1 MEAARS
7 LRPLF
12 PALLSTGETLAM
24 REAGGGDSKRGV
36 SSKGVSSKRGDH
48 SNADDLLCFRY
59 GGPLDGPPLD
69 LGESPLKSARH
80 CVAASAMEERWQGS
94 RAQELVSIWESDLSV
109 AFGVG
114 LSKVGYGVTQPFSS
128 AILPLGAVAKEP
140 LHYAEALLHLRS
152 MTGLAPH
159 ECVLTVRTWPHGTR
173 YAPNGGGGDSPPRHF
188 SLKALERGAIR
199 AEEREAAPSSDSSH
213 MSSDLEMT
221 SVMTSL
227 PQSLELQRML
237 LDSFRRH
244 NFLLI
249 QLPPSEAKLLEKGF
263 HAADHF
269 FSLGVKEK
277 AKSHAHKSHTSL
289 TQKSLTRESS
299 HTSLPS
305 FAQLLHTP
313 PPPLFHRRLTPPP
326 QEEHELPDNA
336 CDRHYGFGWHQGSK
350 DEVELLCVRAETEEG
365 ERQRKSQSSGEG
377 DRASDGR
384 GTSAGGT
391 SAARIISA
399 DETDA
404 SPWDADAAPPE
415 LRETLALLKRMGKLA
430 LSALEGALQLPR
442 GRLTAAVEGGDL
454 SVYEPTHL
462 KPYR

>member
-1 MEAARS
+1 
-7 LRPLF
+7 
-12 PALLSTGETLAM
+12 M

-305 FAQLLHTP
+305 FAQLLP
-313 PPPLFHRRLTPPP
+313 PPPPPAFSPPFDSPPP
-326 QEEHELPDNA
+326 GGA
-336 CDRHYGFGWHQGSK
+336 
-350 DEVELLCVRAETEEG
+350 RAPG
-365 ERQRKSQSSGEG
+365 QR
-377 DRASDGR
+377 
-384 GTSAGGT
+384 
-391 SAARIISA
+391 
-399 DETDA
+399 
-404 SPWDADAAPPE
+404 
-415 LRETLALLKRMGKLA
+415 LR
-430 LSALEGALQLPR
+430 SALRFWMAPGE
-442 GRLTAAVEGGDL
+442 
-454 SVYEPTHL
+454 
-462 KPYR
+462 

>member
-24 REAGGGDSKRGV
+24 REAGGVDLKRGV

-227 PQSLELQRML
+227 PQFLELQRML

-277 AKSHAHKSHTSL
+277 AKSHAHKSHTKVSHKSL
-289 TQKSLTRESS
+289 TQES
-299 HTSLPS
+299 HTPHSRLLPNCY
-305 FAQLLHTP
+305 TP
-313 PPPLFHRRLTPPP
+313 LPPAVSPPFDSPP